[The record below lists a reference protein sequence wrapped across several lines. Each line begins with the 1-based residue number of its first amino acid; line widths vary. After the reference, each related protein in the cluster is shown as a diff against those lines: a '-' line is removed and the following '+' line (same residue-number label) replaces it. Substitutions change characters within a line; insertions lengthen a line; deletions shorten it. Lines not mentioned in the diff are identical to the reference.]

1 MTDNSDIT
9 RNLRKLGI
17 TLQGHQAE
25 ARDAAAA
32 QVAQGSHVRL
42 CLYHATGKGKTI
54 ASLVCVAQ
62 EGVREV
68 LVLAPPITHDGWRSW
83 GEKLGIEVTPISH
96 AKFRQ
101 KGYKVKRTQA
111 MIIDEFHLLGGHTG
125 VGWKKL
131 DAMAKGLQAPLVICS
146 ATPNYNDVE
155 RIYCVMHVLAPDT
168 VRGGYL
174 QFLYTHC
181 ETEENPFGREPNVL
195 GFRDGR
201 SAEEHLAELPYVHYV
216 EDEVIKQVTI
226 GDVDAL
232 CGDLPDVLETYGYDA
247 RRHRVIAS
255 QIERRHTEVAY
266 RITTP
271 DGHVWPTLYEQIAQL
286 VGQASTP
293 VLIYCD
299 HATVAAALDRTAR
312 EHGVESIL
320 ITGETT
326 RSRKGE
332 LARRFIGGGAD
343 VLIGTASLATGFD
356 GLDKMCDVLLIVDDT
371 NDDSLRRQ
379 LMGRILPRGLDTDVS
394 KKQVWRLTY
403 S

>member
-1 MTDNSDIT
+1 MDIQD
-9 RNLRKLGI
+9 NLRKLGI

-32 QVAQGSHVRL
+32 QVAQGSQVRL

-62 EGVREV
+62 AGVHEV
-68 LVLAPPITHDGWRSW
+68 LVLAPPITHDGWRGW
-83 GEKLGIEVTPISH
+83 GQKLGIEVTPISH

-101 KGYKVKRTQA
+101 KTFKVRRTQA
-111 MIIDEFHLLGGHTG
+111 MIVDEFHLLGGHTG

-131 DAMAKGLQAPLVICS
+131 DALARGLQAPLVICS

-155 RIYCVMHVLAPDT
+155 RVYCVMHVLAPDT
-168 VRGGYL
+168 VRGGYI
-174 QFLYTHC
+174 QFLYRHC
-181 ETEENPFGREPNVL
+181 ETEENPFGREPVVL
-195 GFRDGR
+195 GFLDGR

-226 GDVDAL
+226 GDVPADA
-232 CGDLPDVLETYGYDA
+232 GTIPDVLEDFGYDA
-247 RRHRVIAS
+247 RRHRIIAS
-255 QIERRHTEVAY
+255 QIERMHTEVVY
-266 RITTP
+266 RISTP
-271 DGHVWPTLYEQIAQL
+271 DGLVWPRLYDQIAEL

-293 VLIYCD
+293 VLIYCT
-299 HATVAAALDRTAR
+299 HATMAAALARTIKAHG
-312 EHGVESIL
+312 EHPLL
-320 ITGETT
+320 ITGETP
-326 RSRKGE
+326 
-332 LARRFIGGGAD
+332 ARQKAWLTKLFLTGRYPA
-343 VLIGTASLATGFD
+343 LIGTATLATGLD